1 MLNLEKYRNSLFR
14 FALNLT
20 NDWNSA
26 EDLTQDTLM
35 QAIKNSHQLKERD
48 RALGWLVKIARN
60 IWIDSLR
67 RGQLPT
73 MELDENQ
80 ETTRSWNPGLHQSSI
95 NETLEE
101 ILWQMQK
108 LPQRQREILYLH
120 AVEDF
125 SIAEIS
131 ASLELN
137 CNAVKASLS
146 LARKAMRS
154 HTKRQ
159 QQS

>member
-1 MLNLEKYRNSLFR
+1 MKLEKYRNSLFR

-35 QAIKNSHQLKERD
+35 QAIENSHQLKERD
-48 RALGWLVKIARN
+48 KALGWLVKIARN

-67 RGQLPT
+67 KRKLPT
-73 MELDENQ
+73 KELDENQ
-80 ETTRSWNPGLHQSSI
+80 DASPAWHPCFGQSSM

-101 ILWQMQK
+101 ILWQMKK
-108 LPQRQREILYLH
+108 LPQRQREVLYLH

-125 SIAEIS
+125 SIDEIS

-154 HTKRQ
+154 HTNRQ
-159 QQS
+159 QPS